1 MKRKPRRATRIVALA
16 LASIAAPVIA
26 VGCGGSVPSPQSE
39 GMTAVPPEDP
49 VAALDQ
55 AEREVQVA
63 LGLYPTPPMQAL
75 AQPTYGGVQSQQ
87 TPYAAPPPPAPP
99 AAPAPTTTAPAPAE
113 RKAETEAKR
122 AERVSP
128 GADEASPVSQDP
140 CMTACRALQSMGR
153 AATHLCELAADGEGH
168 ARCANAKDRVRRA
181 EDLVRQRCPSCAG

>member
-1 MKRKPRRATRIVALA
+1 MKRKPRRATQIVALA
-16 LASIAAPVIA
+16 LASIAAPMIA

-39 GMTAVPPEDP
+39 GMTSAPPEDP

-63 LGLYPTPPMQAL
+63 LGLYPTRPLQAM
-75 AQPTYGGVQSQQ
+75 AQEQSTYGGAQSQQ
-87 TPYAAPPPPAPP
+87 SPYAAPPPPAPP

-113 RKAETEAKR
+113 TKAETEAKR

-153 AATHLCELAADGEGH
+153 AATHLCDLAGEGDT
-168 ARCANAKDRVRRA
+168 RCANAKDRVRRA
-181 EDLVRQRCPSCAG
+181 EDLVRQRCPGCAG